1 MLKQKELL
9 IMKNNRG
16 QVLVLFIMILPVIF
30 IGIACIID
38 SSYMMYQK
46 NRLDNINLDVLNS
59 VKDEINVSEEEIR
72 DLIILNDAKIVN
84 EDISINETITI
95 DNYILVD
102 SIFGKIIGLDEYKI
116 SSSISVNYN
125 N

>member
-1 MLKQKELL
+1 
-9 IMKNNRG
+9 MKNNKG

-30 IGIACIID
+30 IGVACIVD

-46 NRLDNINLDVLNS
+46 NRLDNINRDVLNS
-59 VKDEINVSEEEIR
+59 VKDKTNLEEEDIL
-72 DLIILNDAKIVN
+72 DLIIMNDKKIVN
-84 EDISINETITI
+84 EDISINDTITI

-102 SIFGKIIGLDEYKI
+102 SIFGKIIGFDEYKI

>member
-30 IGIACIID
+30 IGVACIID

-46 NRLDNINLDVLNS
+46 NRLDNINRDVLNS
-59 VKDEINVSEEEIR
+59 VKDEINISEEEIR

-102 SIFGKIIGLDEYKI
+102 SIFGKIIGFDEYKI

>member
-9 IMKNNRG
+9 IMKNNKG
-16 QVLVLFIMILPVIF
+16 QVLVLFIMILPVVF

-46 NRLDNINLDVLNS
+46 NRLDNINRDVLNS
-59 VKDEINVSEEEIR
+59 LKDKSNLDEEDIL

-84 EDISINETITI
+84 EDISIDDTITI

-102 SIFGKIIGLDEYKI
+102 SIFGKVIGIDEYKI
-116 SSSISVNYN
+116 SSSISINYN